1 LEVPEARFASQVKQ
15 PGCIT
20 LLVVANF
27 LISLEVGHWMLMSL
41 RPRRVKTGSR
51 LLKQACYS

>member
-1 LEVPEARFASQVKQ
+1 VKQ